1 MRFFWCVIAPLLANV
16 LIFFLLLWKA
26 KSHLVVKLEYLSA
39 ALTAATLVLTGVAI
53 VVAILAVF
61 GYREIRER
69 SEAAAVKRA
78 EEMIHGAVVDAATP
92 LVARLLEQA
101 LTARRAEER
110 GEERGDEVMK
120 ASKEEI

>member
-1 MRFFWCVIAPLLANV
+1 LTFAWPVAGQCRASEVFFFMRFFWCVIAPLLANV

-61 GYREIRER
+61 GYRENCLC
-69 SEAAAVKRA
+69 
-78 EEMIHGAVVDAATP
+78 P
-92 LVARLLEQA
+92 
-101 LTARRAEER
+101 
-110 GEERGDEVMK
+110 
-120 ASKEEI
+120 